1 MKVGT
6 VVVALV
12 FSVVIPVLNLHTVAA
27 PPVCSSFPLFSL
39 WRPLGLLRGGCFRFW
54 LFAFLQELAKG
65 CGELFPEF
73 FLVDGACVPDR
84 EDLFVS
90 DPVFVVNAT
99 DDKVQRLV
107 CPVSPL
113 DAFGPGFDD
122 FCDQADNLL
131 REAQTCSGQEDIR
144 ENLWTRFV
152 LLECEF
158 RVGHGELAEFL
169 VDHFVRVRGV
179 LAMEAS

>member
-1 MKVGT
+1 
-6 VVVALV
+6 
-12 FSVVIPVLNLHTVAA
+12 
-27 PPVCSSFPLFSL
+27 
-39 WRPLGLLRGGCFRFW
+39 
-54 LFAFLQELAKG
+54 
-65 CGELFPEF
+65 
-73 FLVDGACVPDR
+73 VPDR

-113 DAFGPGFDD
+113 NAFVPGFDD
-122 FCDQADNLL
+122 FCDQADNFLC
-131 REAQTCSGQEDIR
+131 EAQTCSGQEDIR
-144 ENLWTRFV
+144 ENLRTRFV

-158 RVGHGELAEFL
+158 RVGLGELAEFL